1 MIRLIVGLGNPGVG
15 HARNRHNLG
24 FMAVDELAR
33 RLGATWQAKPK
44 LELAEARVGTGKLY
58 LMKPQTWMN
67 LSGEAVAPFA
77 RFHKLEPSE
86 ILVIYDDLDLPFGR
100 IRVRVNGSSGGQNG
114 LKDIAA
120 KLGTD
125 GFARLKLGIGRPPP
139 NWTVVNWVLSNF
151 QPDEAGLLEDVIRV
165 AGDAA
170 TQIVKIGAKEAQGQF
185 NGVDLRP
192 KPPEATREP
201 APEKLETTLESS

>member
-1 MIRLIVGLGNPGVG
+1 MSIRLIVGLGNPSAQY
-15 HARNRHNLG
+15 ARNRHNLG
-24 FMAVDELAR
+24 FMVADELAR
-33 RLGATWQAKPK
+33 RLGAIWQPKPK
-44 LELAEARVGTGKLY
+44 LELAEARVGTGKLF

-67 LSGEAVAPFA
+67 LSGDAVAPFA

-100 IRVRVNGSSGGQNG
+100 VRVRSGGSSGGQNG
-114 LKDIAA
+114 LKDVAA

-125 GFARLKLGIGRPPP
+125 AFARLKLGIGRPPQ

-151 QPDEAGLLEDVIRV
+151 QPDEAALLEDVIRV
-165 AGDAA
+165 GADAA
-170 TQIVKIGAKEAQGQF
+170 TAIAKDGARAAQPLF

-192 KPPEATREP
+192 KPPEPKPTE
-201 APEKLETTLESS
+201 TLESSGQ

>member
-1 MIRLIVGLGNPGVG
+1 MGIRLIVGLGNPGAQY
-15 HARNRHNLG
+15 ARNRHNLG
-24 FMAVDELAR
+24 FMAIDELAR
-33 RLGATWQAKPK
+33 RLGASWQPKPK
-44 LELAEARVGTGKLY
+44 LELAEARVGTGKLW

-67 LSGEAVAPFA
+67 LSGDAVAPFA

-125 GFARLKLGIGRPPP
+125 AFARLKLGIGRPPQ

-151 QPDEAGLLEDVIRV
+151 QTDEVTLLEDLIRV
-165 AGDAA
+165 AADAA
-170 TQIVKIGAKEAQGQF
+170 TLIVKAGAKEAQPQF

-192 KPPEATREP
+192 KPPEPTPANLEP
-201 APEKLETTLESS
+201 TGE